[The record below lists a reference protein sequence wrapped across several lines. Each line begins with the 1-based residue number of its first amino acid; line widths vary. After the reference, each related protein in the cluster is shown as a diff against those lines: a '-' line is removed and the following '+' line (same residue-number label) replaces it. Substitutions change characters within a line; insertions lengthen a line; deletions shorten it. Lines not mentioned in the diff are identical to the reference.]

1 MRVTD
6 TERAML
12 KQNYEADR
20 IARMLQF
27 KVPFFMRIVATA
39 LIMAGLVFVV
49 SVFKLPNP
57 NMILI
62 SGLVICSALFGVPGG
77 IVSAVAML
85 SYTFYFFSDN
95 HDFVTFTPENMQ
107 KVLVTFVGVTIVG
120 VFVCALKNAQSRALE
135 DAYTLA
141 DLLKEDNE
149 LLEQASSI
157 DTLTGLKNRFSL
169 RRDYSRYVEEGKS
182 LHVMMVDLDDFK
194 KINDTGGHH
203 RGDEALTD
211 VGRVLIDVFGQ
222 SHTYRYGGDEFLV
235 IVSEWTDTV
244 FKAAVES
251 MRAQLGELTVGET
264 GEPVLFSGGY
274 VSGTPLYQPDLRF
287 MIRQADD
294 NLYQAKQSGKNQVC
308 GTPYDRSVAE
318 NLEVDNRA
326 VRFGDRA

>member
-77 IVSAVAML
+77 VVSAVAML

-182 LHVMMVDLDDFK
+182 LTYLSLW
-194 KINDTGGHH
+194 
-203 RGDEALTD
+203 RR
-211 VGRVLIDVFGQ
+211 RVLGDRVRVD
-222 SHTYRYGGDEFLV
+222 RYGLQGSRREH
-235 IVSEWTDTV
+235 
-244 FKAAVES
+244 AGPAR
-251 MRAQLGELTVGET
+251 RAHGRRDGR
-264 GEPVLFSGGY
+264 GCPVLGWLCEWHASLPTRSSFHDPPGRRQ
-274 VSGTPLYQPDLRF
+274 PLPG
-287 MIRQADD
+287 
-294 NLYQAKQSGKNQVC
+294 QAKRQEPGVRHEAPRDPSDGVAGRLLFVWVAWLEVLMTGSRLCLDHISCNRAA
-308 GTPYDRSVAE
+308 DRS
-318 NLEVDNRA
+318 
-326 VRFGDRA
+326 